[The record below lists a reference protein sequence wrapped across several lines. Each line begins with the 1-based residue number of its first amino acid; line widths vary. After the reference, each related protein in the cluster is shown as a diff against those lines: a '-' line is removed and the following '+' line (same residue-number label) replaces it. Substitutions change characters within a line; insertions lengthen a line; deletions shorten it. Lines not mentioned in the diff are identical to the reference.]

1 MSRSSDARLPDPDVH
16 GLIFVSFRDYLV
28 AEHGPATEAHI
39 MAGEGRY
46 FVSEGYPDERFT
58 GLVERACRS
67 TGMPHD
73 ELLREFGAFTAEKT
87 FARLYPALFDLS
99 GTARSFLL
107 TVESRIHQVV
117 RVAMPDAL
125 PPELD
130 VAELGDDGVAIVYT
144 SPRRLC
150 SMLRGLVEGTARRYG
165 EAAHIDE
172 PRCMLR
178 GDGQCTLEVRFSQA

>member
-1 MSRSSDARLPDPDVH
+1 MH
-16 GLIFVSFRDYLV
+16 GLIFVSLRDYLS
-28 AEHGPATEAHI
+28 AEHGAATEQEV
-39 MAGEGRY
+39 MAGEPQY

-58 GLVERACRS
+58 RIVERACRS
-67 TGMPHD
+67 TGTPPE
-73 ELLREFGAFTAEKT
+73 ELLHEFGVFTAQQT

-99 GTARSFLL
+99 ASARLFLL

-117 RVAMPDAL
+117 RVAIPDAL

-130 VAELGDDGVAIVYT
+130 VGELGDDAVSIVYT

-150 SMLRGLVEGTARRYG
+150 HLLRGLVEGTARHYG
-165 EAAHIDE
+165 EAVSIEE

-178 GDGQCTLEVRFSQA
+178 DDTQCRLNVRFAPATTTASPY